1 MNPRA
6 LTPELKD
13 EVCRRIAD
21 GATVREFAAQGG
33 MPGKS
38 TIFAELRRDP
48 EFADAYAKA
57 REMQLESWEDE
68 LLAIADDVSRDV
80 VTRPDGGA
88 AFDHEHIA
96 RSKLRVDTRKWI
108 MSKRLPRRYGDRVA
122 QELSGPDGGAIEVS
136 DVSRLEAARRI
147 AFVLA
152 SAARHEEAKAIE
164 ASEG

>member
-57 REMQLESWEDE
+57 RELQLESWEDE
-68 LLAIADDVSRDV
+68 LVAIADDVSRDV
-80 VTRPDGGA
+80 MKRPDGGE

-96 RSKLRVDTRKWI
+96 RSKLRVNTRQWI

-122 QELSGPDGGAIEVS
+122 QELSGPEGGPIKMAEVS
-136 DVSRLEAARRI
+136 DLEVARRI
-147 AFVLA
+147 AFLLEKGRRA
-152 SAARHEEAKAIE
+152 LEEK
-164 ASEG
+164 